1 MEIEGVLGII
11 EILGAQHLMVILE
24 KSEVLN
30 IPHTH
35 YPILNTTASIFELQE
50 IEIIPFINKTDASHI
65 PEGVQIESYQFQV
78 NAIREGIKKFLEC
91 GFYVASQGFDL
102 TSNSQRREKLL
113 AGQDPEDFDGLKSV
127 DYRYMWNYNLYKQFR
142 L

>member
-78 NAIREGIKKFLEC
+78 NAI
-91 GFYVASQGFDL
+91 
-102 TSNSQRREKLL
+102 
-113 AGQDPEDFDGLKSV
+113 
-127 DYRYMWNYNLYKQFR
+127 
-142 L
+142 